1 MTVIVMIMRIKEIP
15 AAFGLI
21 ISSAFGVNAL
31 FGGLL
36 GTAVLWGV
44 KRSVN
49 SSGAGM
55 GEAVPAAS
63 ATECSHPGVQGLVN
77 SFSVYIDVFVCI
89 CTAIIIIL
97 TDCFNVQDSAG
108 KLIYIS
114 SGSVD
119 VAGGYAEVGIAWTQ
133 EALNSIFP
141 GGIGAT
147 LLAFFLFFFA
157 FTTLLN
163 YYYQGETAIAYILYK
178 QSAKTRKRA
187 IWALRVVMPLIFF
200 YFAVQSASTS
210 FASGEVGVGLMVWFN
225 VIVLLIMSPT
235 IKKIHDD
242 YTAQRK
248 AGIEKP
254 VFNPKKLGI
263 KNADLWM
270 EINADKIAEEE
281 K

>member
-1 MTVIVMIMRIKEIP
+1 M
-15 AAFGLI
+15 
-21 ISSAFGVNAL
+21 
-31 FGGLL
+31 
-36 GTAVLWGV
+36 
-44 KRSVN
+44 
-49 SSGAGM
+49 
-55 GEAVPAAS
+55 
-63 ATECSHPGVQGLVN
+63 QGLVN

-108 KLIYIS
+108 KLMYIS